1 MDNAV
6 CIGNGMVGQATRH
19 AFGIE
24 KYIDLKGSTSSYK
37 DAGSA
42 KYVFLC
48 LPTPTVSGECDSS
61 LLKEAISA
69 VLDHKNGQP
78 IFIIRSTVIPGTTKA
93 LQEHFQIDSIVHNPE
108 FLSEDT
114 WQADVEH
121 PDMVVI
127 GADHPVYLED
137 VVALYKGRYKG
148 LDIFKTD
155 STTAETI
162 KYAINAFYAT
172 KVVFA
177 NQIYDC
183 CQRNG
188 ANYQQ
193 VKDAMYQRK
202 WIGKNHLDVFHKNK
216 RGAGGK
222 CLPKDLEAFSTYS
235 NLELLKITHK
245 LNTMYLG
252 GQHA

>member
-6 CIGNGMVGQATRH
+6 VIANGMVGQATRH

-24 KYIDLKGSTSSYK
+24 KYIDPKGSTSSYK
-37 DAGSA
+37 EAGSL

-48 LPTPTVSGECDSS
+48 LPTPTVNGKCDTH

-93 LQEHFQIDSIVHNPE
+93 LQASLGIDSIVHNPE

-114 WQADVEH
+114 WKEDVEH

-137 VVALYKGRYKG
+137 VVALYRGRYKG

-155 STTAETI
+155 SMTSETL
-162 KYAINAFYAT
+162 KHAINAFYAT

-188 ANYQQ
+188 ANYEQI
-193 VKDAMYQRK
+193 KEMMYQRK
-202 WIGKNHLDVFHKNK
+202 WIGKNHLDVYHKNK

-222 CLPKDLEAFSTYS
+222 CLPKDLEAFAKYS
-235 NLELLKITHK
+235 NLELLNVANK
-245 LNTMYLG
+245 LNALYLG
-252 GQHA
+252 GQHV